1 MKNFGKGV
9 ALFLLCIFITALIT
23 TIISM
28 FYRGD
33 ESTIQGISLF
43 FGILLCYP
51 ISIKFNSMK
60 ALKGLCI
67 FMIALILFG
76 AFVNTENASVV
87 YCITSICGFFI
98 TYILAMI
105 NENKKNRQDK

>member
-1 MKNFGKGV
+1 MRNFGKGV
-9 ALFLLCIFITALIT
+9 ALFLLCFFISALIT

-33 ESTIQGISLF
+33 EPTIQGISLF

-51 ISIKFNSMK
+51 ISLKFNAVK

-67 FMIALILFG
+67 FMIVLVVFN
-76 AFVNTENASVV
+76 AFVNAEDTSAV
-87 YCITSICGFFI
+87 YCITSICGFFL
-98 TYILAMI
+98 TYIMAMI
-105 NENKKNRQDK
+105 NEKKNHQDK